1 MPQKMRALKVTRFSV
16 SLPPPLVEKL
26 DEVWKSMRYENRSKA
41 VHDAVRSFITEF
53 EWMQKDL
60 GRITGAVLV
69 LYYLDKRGL
78 IGEITK
84 AQHQFKNA
92 ISSTLHVH
100 LEENKCLEILAV
112 EGTAQE
118 IRSLAEVFMAKRG
131 VKQVKVAAIAP

>member
-1 MPQKMRALKVTRFSV
+1 MSQKMKVTRFSV

-26 DEVWKSMRYENRSKA
+26 DKTWRSMRYENRSKA

-53 EWMQKDL
+53 EWMQKDS

-69 LYYLDKRGL
+69 LYYLDKPGL
-78 IGEITK
+78 LDEITK

-100 LEENKCLEILAV
+100 LEDNKCLEIIAV
-112 EGTAQE
+112 EGSVQE
-118 IRSLAEVFMAKRG
+118 IRSLAQSLMAKRG

>member
-1 MPQKMRALKVTRFSV
+1 MPQKMKVTRFSV

-26 DEVWKSMRYENRSKA
+26 DKTWRSMRYENRSKA

-53 EWMQKDL
+53 EWMQKDS

-69 LYYLDKRGL
+69 LYYLDKPGL
-78 IGEITK
+78 LDEITK

-100 LEENKCLEILAV
+100 LEENKCLEIIAV
-112 EGTAQE
+112 EGSVQE
-118 IRSLAEVFMAKRG
+118 IRSLAQSLMAKRG
-131 VKQVKVAAIAP
+131 VKQVKVAALAP